1 MLDGITEIIK
11 KAADVVDEFA
21 MREEMVLIGKRL
33 YDKGMIVATE
43 GNFSVRLDEDRILAT
58 PRGMCKGELGVEDLA
73 IIDTRGN
80 HLEGKRFVS
89 TEIALHLEVYRQRKD
104 VKAVVHAHPPN
115 CIALMLAGKRL
126 DKPILAENVILLGKI
141 PVAPYA
147 CPSTE
152 EVPASIRPFIP
163 YTDCILL
170 DHHGSLTVG
179 SSLRE
184 AFYKLEMLEHSAKSY
199 LLALQTGQ
207 VRELSRDEIEKLMEL
222 REKRY
227 RIRWPIIPF

>member
-1 MLDGITEIIK
+1 MLDGIMEILK
-11 KAADVVDEFA
+11 KAEVEVDEYA
-21 MREEMVLIGKRL
+21 IREEMVLIGKRV
-33 YDKGMIVATE
+33 YDKGLIVATE
-43 GNFSVRLDEDRILAT
+43 GNFSVRLDEERILAT
-58 PRGMCKGELGVEDLA
+58 PRGVCKGELGVEDLT

-80 HLEGKRFVS
+80 HLEGARFVS

-104 VKAVVHAHPPN
+104 VRAVVHAHPPH
-115 CIALMLAGKRL
+115 CIALMLSGKRL
-126 DKPILAENVILLGKI
+126 DKPILAENVILLGKV

-179 SSLRE
+179 GTLRE

-199 LLALQTGQ
+199 LYALQTGP
-207 VRELSRDEIEKLMEL
+207 VKELDREAIEKLMEL
-222 REKRY
+222 RDKTY